1 MACVG
6 CRGVHAAAYISSV
19 GFLGGVVF
27 KGGGVHAGV
36 GYDVACELAASNGWS
51 GVTHLERVWLLG
63 LGGAYAAL
71 VGWGGGVCAGERIRL
86 SRGSVAFNG

>member
-1 MACVG
+1 M
-6 CRGVHAAAYISSV
+6 AAYISSV

-51 GVTHLERVWLLG
+51 GVSHLERVWLLG
-63 LGGAYAAL
+63 RGGAYTQRWL
-71 VGWGGGVCAGERIRL
+71 DGVAVFVR
-86 SRGSVAFNG
+86 VNGYD

>member
-19 GFLGGVVF
+19 GFLGGVIF

-63 LGGAYAAL
+63 LGGAYTQRWL
-71 VGWGGGVCAGERIRL
+71 DGVAVFVRVNRYD
-86 SRGSVAFNG
+86 